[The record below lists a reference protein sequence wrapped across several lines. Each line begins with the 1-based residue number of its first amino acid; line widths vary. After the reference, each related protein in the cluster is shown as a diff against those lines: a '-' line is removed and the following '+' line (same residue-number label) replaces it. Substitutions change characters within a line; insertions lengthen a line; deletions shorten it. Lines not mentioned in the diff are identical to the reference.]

1 MITGASSGIGLELSH
16 VHASHGHDLVLVARS
31 EGRLRELKEEVER
44 EHGIRA
50 MVRPAD
56 LSEAGAP
63 EKIRRETA
71 EQDIEIEYLVNNAGI
86 GDSGPFHRSDWAKQ
100 SDMIRINMHALTHL
114 TRLYL
119 PGMVERESG
128 RVLNVASTAAFYP
141 GPLMS
146 VYYATKN
153 YVLAFS
159 EALAGE
165 LSESPVTVTAL
176 CPGPTKSGFQSTA
189 DIHDTPLVR
198 LSPLAGARE
207 VARFG
212 YRQMMKGKPVAVPG
226 LMNKISV
233 QLSRI
238 SPRSLTRK
246 FVRKLQETR

>member
-1 MITGASSGIGLELSH
+1 MITGASSGIGLELAR

-31 EGRLRELKEEVER
+31 EGRLRKLKEEAEG

-50 MVRPAD
+50 TVLPAD
-56 LSEAGAP
+56 LSDTGAP
-63 EKIRRETA
+63 ERIRRET
-71 EQDIEIEYLVNNAGI
+71 EQRGIEIEYLANNAGI
-86 GDSGPFHRSDWAKQ
+86 GDSGPFHRSDWARQ
-100 SDMIRINMHALTHL
+100 SDIMQINMHALTHL

-119 PGMVERESG
+119 PGMVRRESG
-128 RVLNVASTAAFYP
+128 RILNVASTAAFYP

-146 VYYATKN
+146 VYYASKN

-189 DIHDTPLVR
+189 DIRDTPLVR
-198 LSPLAGARE
+198 LSPLAGAGE

-212 YRQMMKGKPVAVPG
+212 FRQMMKGRPVAVPG
-226 LMNKISV
+226 LLNKLSV
-233 QLSRI
+233 QLSRVT
-238 SPRSLTRK
+238 PRWLARK
-246 FVRKLQETR
+246 VVRKLQQTR